1 LEELELPLEFVSEA
15 KENHGGMISI
25 GLNYTAGLFPN
36 PSNPLFISRGV
47 QFTSP
52 EREFRLEIDALFVCC
67 GEAGF
72 GRAVGVETHMIQA
85 PLLEDFENPPP
96 SLYIHR
102 GVTGQREGAP
112 FVGPAEKDGEI
123 VESDAHA
130 GAGDFAKTERQLPR
144 VLAVIRLQG
153 EG

>member
-52 EREFRLEIDALFVCC
+52 EREFRLEIDALFVRRD
-67 GEAGF
+67 EAGF
-72 GRAVGVETHMIQA
+72 GGTIRVKAHVVKA
-85 PLLEDFENPPP
+85 PLFEDLENPPP

-102 GVTGQREGAP
+102 GVTGEGKGATLVSSP
-112 FVGPAEKDGEI
+112 EKDGEI
-123 VESDAHA
+123 VEGDTHA
-130 GAGDFAKTERQLPR
+130 RAGNLSKSKRKRPCISAAFRF
-144 VLAVIRLQG
+144 
-153 EG
+153 